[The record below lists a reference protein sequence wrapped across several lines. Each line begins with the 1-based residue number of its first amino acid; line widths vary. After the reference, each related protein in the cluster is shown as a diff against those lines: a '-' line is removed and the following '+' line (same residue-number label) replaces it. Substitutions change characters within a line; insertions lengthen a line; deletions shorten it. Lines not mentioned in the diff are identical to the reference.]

1 MGASTRLL
9 RYPESTKITNLCL
22 KSDDE
27 LSNRL
32 AIRTSVQFLT
42 SPVVCITLTAV
53 KRAFARQ
60 DVECSEIVVLLGGRC
75 AGRGW
80 VSSARETSSVIRSQ
94 FDYGGSPV
102 GISSIIRRRIASAG
116 LSCPLVLAY
125 THHMLSSDIKVTYL
139 YK

>member
-1 MGASTRLL
+1 MAAPTRLVL
-9 RYPESTKITNLCL
+9 YLESSKITNLGL

-42 SPVVCITLTAV
+42 SPVVCIALTAV

-75 AGRGW
+75 AGGGW
-80 VSSARETSSVIRSQ
+80 VSSA
-94 FDYGGSPV
+94 
-102 GISSIIRRRIASAG
+102 
-116 LSCPLVLAY
+116 
-125 THHMLSSDIKVTYL
+125 
-139 YK
+139 